1 MGSRGDYASINILC
15 GTSTV
20 KKIIIFYEFI
30 RFFVHLSIYLSIPS
44 VKVTVM
50 VMSTVHQACCV
61 GPSVY
66 LSIPSVKVTVMV
78 MILSTR
84 LVVWVHLSIYLYH
97 LLR

>member
-1 MGSRGDYASINILC
+1 MGPS
-15 GTSTV
+15 V
-20 KKIIIFYEFI
+20 
-30 RFFVHLSIYLSIPS
+30 YLSIPS
-44 VKVTVM
+44 VKVTVMVMRTVHQACCMGPSVYLSIPSVVVTVM